1 VGRRGE
7 VCALQWHDIDFDAEP
22 VRVVIRRAVLEVEK
36 QLIVQGTKTHAV
48 RAVGLDP
55 ETSQMLREHW
65 ARVVELAAAAESPPQ
80 RTDFVFQRSPGSVE
94 PLPPDRVSQAWQR
107 LCKALGVKARL
118 HDLRHLQASLLL
130 DAGEAITTVAAPLGH
145 RDTSTTLKVYA
156 HLMPGADTRAAG
168 IVRAALTGK
177 PASGPKGPPTQ
188 R

>member
-1 VGRRGE
+1 
-7 VCALQWHDIDFDAEP
+7 
-22 VRVVIRRAVLEVEK
+22 
-36 QLIVQGTKTHAV
+36 
-48 RAVGLDP
+48 
-55 ETSQMLREHW
+55 MLREHW

-130 DAGEAITTVAAPLGH
+130 DAARRSP
-145 RDTSTTLKVYA
+145 RW
-156 HLMPGADTRAAG
+156 
-168 IVRAALTGK
+168 
-177 PASGPKGPPTQ
+177 PPPSATATPPP